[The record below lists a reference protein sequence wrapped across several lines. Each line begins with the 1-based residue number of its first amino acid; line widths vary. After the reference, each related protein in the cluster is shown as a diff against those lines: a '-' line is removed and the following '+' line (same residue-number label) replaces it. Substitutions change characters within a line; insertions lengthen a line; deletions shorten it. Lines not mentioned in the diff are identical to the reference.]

1 MAYIPAR
8 DGTELYV
15 KDWGT
20 GRPVV
25 MTHGWPLSSDT
36 FDDLALVLVEAGF
49 RAISYDRRGFG
60 RSEQPWTGYDYDTL
74 ADDLAVVLA
83 ASDAHDATVLGFSM
97 GGGEVARY
105 LRRFGSADVRQA
117 IFVAAVV
124 PSMLKTDAN
133 PAGVDQSV
141 FDRMAE
147 GIRADRAGF
156 WPGFFKDFYGIG
168 VLSHPVSDAV
178 VQWSCDVAM
187 QASLK
192 ATLACANA
200 FATTDFAP
208 DLAAITVPTLILH
221 GTGDKTVPIDTSAR
235 RAVAAIHG
243 AELREYV
250 DAPHGLLASNKRE
263 IAADIL
269 AFLRG
274 LPLPDRQALDPAMAM
289 FPMDTPPL

>member
-36 FDDLALVLVEAGF
+36 FDDLGLALADAGF
-49 RAISYDRRGFG
+49 RVISYDRRGFG

-83 ASDAHDATVLGFSM
+83 ASEAHDATLLGFSM

-105 LRRFGSADVRQA
+105 LSRYGTADVRQA
-117 IFVAAVV
+117 ILVAAVV
-124 PSMLKTDAN
+124 PSMLKTEAN
-133 PAGVDQSV
+133 PAGVDAKV
-141 FDRMAE
+141 FEEMASAM
-147 GIRADRAGF
+147 RADRAGF
-156 WPGFFKDFYGIG
+156 WPGFFKDFYGVG
-168 VLSHPVSDAV
+168 VLSHPVSDQV

-192 ATLACANA
+192 ATLDCANA
-200 FATTDFAP
+200 FATTDFGP
-208 DLAAITVPTLILH
+208 DMAAFTVPTLILH
-221 GTGDKTVPIDTSAR
+221 GSGDKTVPIDTSAR
-235 RAVAAIHG
+235 RAVAAIRG
-243 AELREYV
+243 AELREYP
-250 DAPHGLLASNKRE
+250 DGPHGLLASHKLE
-263 IAADIL
+263 VAADVL
-269 AFLRG
+269 AFLRN
-274 LPLPDRQALDPAMAM
+274 LPLPERQPLDPAMAL
-289 FPMDTPPL
+289 FPVDTPPL